1 MATVRALIC
10 ADSPGYATALR
21 RTLEHDG
28 DIEVALVCIR
38 AEEAIAALPEVNPDL
53 VAMEMELPGMA
64 GLQAVEEIMSS
75 RPLPIVVLLTTTADR
90 PEKAAAALAAGAL
103 DAIGKDDLDL
113 GDPASSTAAAFR
125 QRVRTLSHAQ
135 VIRHP
140 RARLRPSGQKHFASV
155 IGVCASA
162 GGPQAL
168 ARVLAALPADYPTPI
183 LVVQHNAAGFTASL
197 TNWLNQLVG
206 IPVALAPDGERLTAG
221 VWIAPEQAHLTLSVA
236 GRFRLDT
243 ETTAGRHRPSG
254 DVLLSSIAAVAGS
267 AAVAVILSGMGN
279 DGTAGAAEVL
289 RHGGI
294 AMAQDEQSSAI
305 FGMPRSAIDH
315 GVYEVLSP
323 TGIASY
329 LSRLSHRPLGRKR

>member
-1 MATVRALIC
+1 MATVRAIIC
-10 ADSPGYATALR
+10 ADFPAYATALR

-28 DIEVALVCIR
+28 DIEVALVCGS
-38 AEEAIAALPEVNPDL
+38 AEEAIAALPEVKPDL
-53 VAMEMELPGMA
+53 VTMDMRLPGMG

-75 RPLPIVVLLTTTADR
+75 RPLPIVVLLTTTVDR
-90 PEKAAAALAAGAL
+90 HEKAAAALAAGAL
-103 DAIGKDDLDL
+103 DAIGKDDLGL
-113 GDPASSTAAAFR
+113 GDPASSAAAAFR
-125 QRVRTLSHAQ
+125 QRVRTLSHAH

-140 RARLRPSGQKHFASV
+140 RARLRSPGRKHYASV

-168 ARVLAALPADYPTPI
+168 ARVLAALPADYPIPI
-183 LVVQHNAAGFTASL
+183 LVVQHIAAGFTAGL
-197 TNWLNQLVG
+197 TKWLNHLAG
-206 IPVALAPDGERLTAG
+206 LPVALAPDGEQVTAG

-243 ETTAGRHRPSG
+243 ETAAGRHRPSG
-254 DVLLSSIAAVAGS
+254 DVLLSSIAAAAGP
-267 AAVAVILSGMGN
+267 AAVAVVLSGMGS
-279 DGTAGAAEVL
+279 DGTVGAAEVL
-289 RHGGI
+289 RRGGI

-315 GVYEVLSP
+315 GVDHVLSP

-329 LSRLSHRPLGRKR
+329 LLRLSHRPLERSR